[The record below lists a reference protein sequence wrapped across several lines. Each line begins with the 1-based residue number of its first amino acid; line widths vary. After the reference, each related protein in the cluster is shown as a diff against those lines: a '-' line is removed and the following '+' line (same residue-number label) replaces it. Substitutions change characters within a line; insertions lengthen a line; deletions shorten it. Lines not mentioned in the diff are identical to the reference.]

1 MAANSLPQP
10 LTALLTL
17 GEDMA
22 DGLHTHEV
30 AVGVKQ
36 NLETVLRAA
45 LAAAAIGL
53 ARAFATQ
60 SLVTFEINPLI
71 VLPRGSGVVA
81 VDALVVPAVR
91 RSNPGPALDAA
102 DRMQR

>member
-45 LAAAAIGL
+45 LAAANTAEL
-53 ARAFATQ
+53 NTPTRRRAR
-60 SLVTFEINPLI
+60 
-71 VLPRGSGVVA
+71 
-81 VDALVVPAVR
+81 
-91 RSNPGPALDAA
+91 
-102 DRMQR
+102 